1 MTTKSLS
8 ILVLALAL
16 AGCSKK
22 DGATPSTSPEPTATP
37 DASEPAGEPAHEHGF
52 EGAVESF
59 HAVLSPLWHA
69 AAGEQRT
76 NDTCTAAADLVTK
89 AGAIEAEPVPA
100 AAGGKDDAWK
110 TQATAL
116 TTAAKELQTVCTG
129 DRTAFDA
136 TFGTLHDAFHALI
149 EVAGQGH

>member
-1 MTTKSLS
+1 MTTKPLS

-22 DGATPSTSPEPTATP
+22 DGAAPSTNPEPAATG
-37 DASEPAGEPAHEHGF
+37 DATKPAGEPAHEHGF
-52 EGAVESF
+52 EGAVKSF

-69 AAGEQRT
+69 EAGEQRT

-110 TQATAL
+110 AQATAL
-116 TTAAKELQTVCTG
+116 TTAAKELQTVCSG
-129 DRTAFDA
+129 DRATFDA
-136 TFGTLHDAFHALI
+136 TFSTMHDAFHALI
-149 EVAGQGH
+149 EIAGQGH